1 MAITQNNVHNV
12 KFLRNGSVFTPS
24 IDPVKTAREVALDAM
39 KAQLNIL
46 ADGTAILGRY
56 NEGADGSTVKTLV
69 GFAYISGDTK
79 TLTVFDVDGAGADVE
94 KKINDLRNEINGKLG
109 TTFISSANTV
119 EANLTALSGSTS
131 DASGATSVYGAKK
144 YANGLIESLDYTD
157 AAVAGQYVSQVTQAD
172 GKIAVTRVALPDTNS
187 VADDNKVVTDVIQSK
202 GAITATAANITGVK
216 LAGYAEGTD
225 DDIATT
231 DTLGEALGKLQAQI
245 NAMDKSADVVAGQ
258 VVTTVTEEDGKVTE
272 TKANVKDLQL
282 GGYAKSSS
290 TGAIASTDTINE
302 ALSKLENKAAAITI
316 ANADGSINVTTAAT
330 GTDINVNIKSGEHVL
345 AKDGS
350 AGVYTNIAISAA
362 TSEELSTLGTNV
374 QEAYKL
380 VATDGTKLG
389 EFIKIYKD
397 SSLVNLYLG
406 HVDDLLSGTTS
417 QSQESESS
425 VVVPG
430 SGSEALVWIVQLANG
445 NYKLAAV
452 DVESFLQESEFASG
466 VTADS
471 VTHIVHG
478 VVDSASEKD
487 ESNVAFLTVGA
498 DGFKVSGI
506 KDAIDTKINKLNADL
521 SGNST
526 HVTVGVAE
534 ADGKITAVTVD
545 ETDIASQSLLDTL
558 SGKTVTAVEMTGGTV
573 AIAANSTDGT
583 KKITINTDG
592 SQVLMT
598 GYAKGSDSGA
608 VATSDS
614 INVAI
619 GKLENQIAGKVDALD
634 ATVSGKTADDK
645 VKVQVVQENGVL
657 TAVNVTGTDI
667 ASDSALTAEIEAR
680 KAVDGQNGQTY
691 AANTGA
697 NYISGANSLN
707 DADVKLDSALKI
719 ADDAMLIGVVAGNG
733 IAVTD
738 KANKSQKISAKVNGD
753 GGIVNDTNG
762 LHLGYIDCGT
772 Y

>member
-1 MAITQNNVHNV
+1 MANNNVQNV

-24 IDPVKTAREVALDAM
+24 LDPVKTAREVALSAM
-39 KAQLNIL
+39 EGQLNSL

-56 NEGADGSTVKTLV
+56 QETNGIVKTLV
-69 GFAYISGDTK
+69 GVAYIGDTK
-79 TLTVFDVDGAGADVE
+79 TLTVFDVDGAGSDVDNKIKAAIEALDAE
-94 KKINDLRNEINGKLG
+94 KTSLDGTNVQVKVTEVDGKITAVNITD
-109 TTFISSANTV
+109 NTV
-119 EANLTALSGSTS
+119 NSTDVSNAITTAI
-131 DASGATSVYGAKK
+131 
-144 YANGLIESLDYTD
+144 NSLDYTG
-157 AAVAGQYVSQVTQAD
+157 VTTGTGVYVTNVTEAD
-172 GKIAVTRVALPDTNS
+172 GVIAATTASLPTVTAISEAGKPITAVSESLG
-187 VADDNKVVTDVIQSK
+187 VISATA
-202 GAITATAANITGVK
+202 GTINAEHVNVSYSAITATTVK
-216 LAGYAEGTD
+216 GALAE
-225 DDIATT
+225 IA
-231 DTLGEALGKLQAQI
+231 DEI
-245 NAMDKSADVVAGQ
+245 DAMDKSADVVAGQ
-258 VVTTVTEEDGKVTE
+258 VVTTVSESDGKVSE

-316 ANADGSINVTTAAT
+316 ANTDGSINVTTAAT

-362 TSEELSTLGTNV
+362 TSEELSALGTNV

-417 QSQESESS
+417 QSQESASS

-471 VTHIVHG
+471 ATHIVHG

-498 DGFKVSGI
+498 DGFKISGI
-506 KDAIDTKINKLNADL
+506 KNEIDTKINALDATIGSTSVESGKHVAVQVVEDAGKLTAL
-521 SGNST
+521 T
-526 HVTVGVAE
+526 VTE
-534 ADGKITAVTVD
+534 N
-545 ETDIASQSLLDTL
+545 DIASAQGLADEITNRTTADTELSNRLGASVTTASTASAQLSAL
-558 SGKTVTAVEMTGGTV
+558 SGTSEDASGVTSVNGAKKYAQQYADEKVAAV
-573 AIAANSTDGT
+573 
-583 KKITINTDG
+583 
-592 SQVLMT
+592 
-598 GYAKGSDSGA
+598 
-608 VATSDS
+608 
-614 INVAI
+614 
-619 GKLENQIAGKVDALD
+619 VDALD
-634 ATVSGKTADDK
+634 ATVSGETADGK
-645 VKVQVVQENGVL
+645 VNVKVTEADGVI
-657 TAVNVTGTDI
+657 TAVNVVGTDI
-667 ASDSALTAEIEAR
+667 ASDSALAAEIAAR
-680 KAVDGQNGQTY
+680 KAVDGQTGQTY
-691 AANTGA
+691 AANTSA

-707 DADVKLDSALKI
+707 DADVKLDAALKI
-719 ADDAMLIGVVAGNG
+719 ADDAMLTGVAAGNG
-733 IAVTD
+733 IDIEA
-738 KANKSQKISAKVNGD
+738 KANKSQTISAKVNGD
-753 GGIVNDTNG
+753 GGIVNDPNG
-762 LHLGYIDCGT
+762 LHLGTIDCGT